1 MKTRTTQLTLVDAPL
16 GLRVRIRHMNPH
28 PEVSLRLRELGFRE
42 NETVRCLH
50 RGNGNMICQIRN
62 VRIGLDNDLAR
73 SIIVSAH
80 EEREAAAG

>member
-1 MKTRTTQLTLVDAPL
+1 MKTRITQLTLVDAPL
-16 GLRVRIRHMNPH
+16 GRQMCIRQMNPH

-62 VRIGLDNDLAR
+62 VRIGLDNNLAR
-73 SIIVSAH
+73 CIIVSAH
-80 EEREAAAG
+80 EELEAAAG